1 MNALLS
7 YFQQSVNELA
17 LVTWP
22 KQEELVRMTI
32 LTVVFVLISALF
44 LGVVD
49 YGFSNGYQWFLGL
62 RAA

>member
-1 MNALLS
+1 MKNITS
-7 YFQQSVNELA
+7 YFRESVNELA

-32 LTVVFVLISALF
+32 LTVVFVMITALI

-49 YGFSNGYQWFLGL
+49 YGFSNGYQWIISL
-62 RAA
+62 RA